1 MKAPRA
7 ATRGRSALRVLH
19 VGAEVFPLLKTGGLA
34 DVLGALPTALR
45 QAGADARLLLPGF
58 PALTRALRARRTV
71 GVLQKP
77 WGGAPAQLMAGSFEL
92 PSLAGLPVYLL
103 CDDTLYARAGSPY
116 ADAAGVA
123 YPDNHRRFAL
133 LGLAAARLARGLD
146 VHWQAQVVHGHDWHA
161 GLAPA
166 YLALLPAAVPQSA
179 ASVHTVHNLAYQ
191 GLFSAELFDDLGLP
205 AEAFD
210 LQGVEFHGQISF
222 MKAGLHY
229 ADRITTVS
237 PTYAREIQQ
246 PVLGAGLDG
255 LLSQR
260 SAVLSGILNGVDAAV
275 WNPAIDT
282 AIARTYGADRMAG
295 KAACKAALQRECG
308 LDVQTAAPLFTV
320 VSRLTEQ
327 KGLHLVAQA
336 LPAIVERGGQLAVL
350 GSGDVALEG
359 AFAAAAAAHPRQV
372 ALRQGHDE
380 ALAHRLFAASDVS
393 LVPSRFEPC
402 GLTQLYALVYGSL
415 PLVRRTGGLADT
427 VVDCTL
433 EDLADE
439 RATGFVFESFDTAEL
454 TRAIRRAFTLWARPR
469 DWRAVRARGMAQ
481 RFGWNTAAAGYMA
494 LYEELVD
501 KTVQASRQGTASAAP

>member
-7 ATRGRSALRVLH
+7 ATRGRSASRVLH

-71 GVLQKP
+71 GMLQKP

-166 YLALLPAAVPQSA
+166 YLALLPDAAPQSA

-191 GLFSAELFDDLGLP
+191 GLFPAELFDDLGLP

-275 WNPAIDT
+275 WNPATDT

-350 GSGDVALEG
+350 GSGDAALEG